1 MEVGIGRR
9 VLLVGVGLAALL
21 PSVVHARDTEDPS
34 TPIRALNTALLA
46 ASRAEGRGALPKRIA
61 IIAPAVDQ
69 AFDLLTVLRNSVGPR
84 WDGIPSDDRNRLM
97 VSFRRYTICSFAA
110 NFDQGAAERFQID
123 DKPRVLSPTQVVVRS
138 LLVPPSGARIE
149 LSYVMRQGSDGWKA
163 VDVLAEGAVSR
174 VAVQRSDFRGLL
186 ASGGVAALIGSLERK
201 IADLT
206 DGALA

>member
-1 MEVGIGRR
+1 MKVGIGRR
-9 VLLVGVGLAALL
+9 FLMVGVGLATLA
-21 PSVVHARDTEDPS
+21 PSGGHARDTEDPS
-34 TPIRALNTALLA
+34 TPIRALNTALLE
-46 ASRAEGRGALPKRIA
+46 ASRAEGRGALPRRFA
-61 IIAPAVDQ
+61 TIAPAVDQ

-84 WDGIPSDDRNRLM
+84 WDGMPGDDRNRLM
-97 VSFRRYTICSFAA
+97 ASFRRYTICSFAA
-110 NFDQGAAERFQID
+110 NFDHLSTERFQVD

-138 LLVPPSGARIE
+138 LLVPPSGAPIE

-186 ASGGVAALIGSLERK
+186 ANGGVTALIASLERK